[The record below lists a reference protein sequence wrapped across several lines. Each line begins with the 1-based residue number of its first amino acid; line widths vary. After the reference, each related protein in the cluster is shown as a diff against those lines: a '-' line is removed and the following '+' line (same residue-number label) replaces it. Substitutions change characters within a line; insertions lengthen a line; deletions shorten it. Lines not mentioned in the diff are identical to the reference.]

1 VIKQWGQFPDWGERE
16 HRVLTALVPL
26 RLPIPKPLYYERSS
40 AEEAWLAME
49 FLPGEPMRVALA
61 GEADATR
68 RSELLTNWGAALR
81 QLHASAPP
89 AELRTEMDWVD
100 RALARA
106 AHNLAH
112 FQNDNM
118 TPELLR
124 WLQENRPAPGRH
136 GLIHCDCTV
145 DNTLVLNGQVTG
157 FIDWSDGTWG
167 DVRYDLALATRPK
180 PGIFCEDRER
190 DLAAFYTGY
199 GRPPITPE
207 EWQWCEEHTRSSE
220 PAMPQ
225 RGITP
230 WE

>member
-1 VIKQWGQFPDWGERE
+1 MIKQWGQFPDWVERE
-16 HRVLTALVPL
+16 HRVLTAQVPL
-26 RLPIPKPLYYERSS
+26 RLPIPRPLYYERSS
-40 AEEAWLAME
+40 AEAAWLAME
-49 FLPGEPMRVALA
+49 FLPGEPMRAALA
-61 GEADATR
+61 READATR

-136 GLIHCDCTV
+136 GLIHGDCTV
-145 DNTLVLNGQVTG
+145 DNTLVLNGQVK
-157 FIDWSDGTWG
+157 IAS
-167 DVRYDLALATRPK
+167 ATLPRSTQAMGARPSLRRS
-180 PGIFCEDRER
+180 GNGARS
-190 DLAAFYTGY
+190 Y
-199 GRPPITPE
+199 
-207 EWQWCEEHTRSSE
+207 TRSSE